1 MAEEKPAKYSS
12 FSEYMEKEGHAKM
25 NAKKTEEKHAD
36 LAEQY
41 LAFLKSP
48 EGQKDLEERELK
60 NKEKTLEIA
69 EEDLRNFVDRFGEL
83 MKSENNEARNAFLTD
98 LTRRKRNLEE
108 LKIQMQLD
116 QKHGNKETP

>member
-1 MAEEKPAKYSS
+1 
-12 FSEYMEKEGHAKM
+12 M